1 MLCGP
6 ALPRLRAV
14 EPRAPGDG
22 VAGALRKLHGA
33 THSRTLARLMALEAK
48 KGKGTAPN
56 KAAKKGRAA
65 YLAAKDALAA
75 KQAAASSEDGAVVED
90 GAQPRPG
97 EVDTWTMEEA
107 WEDHTQAMARAMT
120 EAAPDFAQSAAVV
133 EVALGAPEQWWREVV
148 TPRLSRI
155 AAAAYEGLE
164 ASHGSL
170 RVLDVGTGT
179 GTMLPHLKAALPQGV
194 NGSVVAVDVCEAML
208 DIVEERYPDVPLLT
222 ADFSALT
229 PMDLHPLFAPD
240 DDTAAQATPAEW
252 TATGNGKVDVVMLNA
267 VYSLMLDE
275 IDTLE
280 AGARLLR
287 RGGRLVLSHPLGKA
301 FIADLQKQVPDL
313 IEHPLPSALHL
324 DSLIKYLPLKRR
336 TTVEEE
342 ELYIT
347 VLDRTPEQVLE
358 TALCMRGPVASGWG
372 RGGKKLGVPTA
383 NLPESLFPQELRD
396 VPTVCDDAMMRCRD
410 DVMELRDDVMELRDD
425 VMELRDVRTVS

>member
-1 MLCGP
+1 MYMLCGP
-6 ALPRLRAV
+6 SLPRLRAA
-14 EPRAPGDG
+14 EPRAPGAG
-22 VAGALRKLHGA
+22 VAGALGA
-33 THSRTLARLMALEAK
+33 ERRSTLQGIMHSRNLARLTALEAK

-240 DDTAAQATPAEW
+240 DVTDAQATPAEW
-252 TATGNGKVDVVMLNA
+252 AASGNGKVDVVMLNA

-301 FIADLQKQVPDL
+301 FVADLQKQVPDL
-313 IEHPLPSALHL
+313 IEHPLPSAHHL

-336 TTVEEE
+336 ATVEEE

-396 VPTVCDDAMMRCRD
+396 VPTVSLRTHCMTCDDAGRFQGVYLGWCD
-410 DVMELRDDVMELRDD
+410 DVMM
-425 VMELRDVRTVS
+425 